1 MQKTNK
7 NNPIPMTL
15 RLPVDLVE
23 RLDAAAEQNGRTR
36 TAEIRARLEPSE
48 TEQRLSVVERELQE
62 IKGMLRRLLD
72 AAG

>member
-7 NNPIPMTL
+7 NDPTPMTL
-15 RLPVDLVE
+15 RLPPDLVE

-48 TEQRLSVVERELQE
+48 TELRLAAIERELQE
-62 IKGMLRRLLD
+62 MKGMLRKLLD